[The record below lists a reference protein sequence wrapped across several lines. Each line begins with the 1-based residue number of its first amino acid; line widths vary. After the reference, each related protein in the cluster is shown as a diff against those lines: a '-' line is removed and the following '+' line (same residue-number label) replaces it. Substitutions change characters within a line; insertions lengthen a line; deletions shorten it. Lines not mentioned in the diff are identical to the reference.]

1 MTRVS
6 PKCVQIAFKK
16 LHFSK
21 NQYPTTII
29 TIFFLSFFPFFFFF
43 LQLWDLSSLI
53 RDQTQ
58 GSESTEF

>member
-1 MTRVS
+1 MMTKVS

-16 LHFSK
+16 LHFNK

-29 TIFFLSFFPFFFFF
+29 TFFFFF
-43 LQLWDLSSLI
+43 WQLWDLSSLI
-53 RDQTQ
+53 RDQTP

>member
-1 MTRVS
+1 MMTRVS

-29 TIFFLSFFPFFFFF
+29 TIFFSFFLSFFFFCSYGI
-43 LQLWDLSSLI
+43 LVP
-53 RDQTQ
+53 
-58 GSESTEF
+58 